1 MAVMNKAS
9 PHCILGNDFNIKAG
23 ILMNFAHMKIG
34 MVEIQPQVNV
44 ILPGEE
50 TSTSELV
57 DSRDKQAMKSES
69 ESCSVPNAIVT
80 GGSRSG
86 SDLLKDEEFLK
97 IFKIGSTL
105 SIEERKSIAALLRQ
119 FRCCFSFSMSE
130 IGCVKGIKH
139 RIDTGAHLPINQSP
153 YRVSPKERKIIKNT
167 VDELL
172 ENDIIRPSFSPW
184 ASPVIL
190 VPKRGSDIPRM
201 VVDYR
206 KLNAVTT
213 PRIFPISNVDDFI
226 FLLYGSA
233 LFASM
238 DVFERLKIHNL
249 RLKPSKCE
257 FAVDRV
263 KFLGHEISLK
273 GIEPDQE
280 RVIAIR
286 GMKPPVDVKGIKSF
300 LDADC
305 ISRHLAVD
313 PGEDEDID
321 DIP

>member
-34 MVEIQPQVNV
+34 MVETQPQVNV

-69 ESCSVPNAIVT
+69 ESCS
-80 GGSRSG
+80 
-86 SDLLKDEEFLK
+86 
-97 IFKIGSTL
+97 
-105 SIEERKSIAALLRQ
+105 
-119 FRCCFSFSMSE
+119 
-130 IGCVKGIKH
+130 
-139 RIDTGAHLPINQSP
+139 SP

-190 VPKRGSDIPRM
+190 VPKRGSDIPRT

-213 PRIFPISNVDDFI
+213 PR
-226 FLLYGSA
+226 GSA
-233 LFASM
+233 HFASM
-238 DVFERLKIHNL
+238 DVFSMYYQIEVAEDKAKTAFVTPDGHYEFNRMSFGLQGAPATSAEAVKNILADMINVEIVVYFDDILVFARDFDQLLFRLQKVFERLKIHNL